1 MRKSVIY
8 TLLAISLF
16 AMLGTGCS
24 KKAEQKSETTKSAA
38 QTESVGESIGDQTAD
53 TEKMTE
59 SETEKKKETKTTQAQ
74 SVQETEGTSSV
85 DEEFES
91 PEGAKIVGVWFETA
105 HNEYNFYRLTG

>member
-59 SETEKKKETKTTQAQ
+59 SETEKKKETKTTPEFYV
-74 SVQETEGTSSV
+74 SKSSHPNF
-85 DEEFES
+85 DHYE
-91 PEGAKIVGVWFETA
+91 IVYSGYYTTKYF
-105 HNEYNFYRLTG
+105 